1 MPHDK
6 ILPAQRLQRMSLADL
21 RIAIDWAAAEG
32 WNPGLHD
39 AGCFHAADPGG
50 FFMGWRDDRPV
61 AAISAVKYG
70 AGFGFVG
77 LYIVDP
83 AYRGQGLGWA
93 LWQHAMA
100 SLDGRIAGLDGVVA
114 QQANYRK
121 SGFVLAHR
129 NVRHSGLARPLDTA
143 VATVDLRTL
152 DFELVQAFDA
162 LHAPAPRTAFLRAWL
177 AQPDSHSLG
186 IVEDGELVA
195 SGSIRACREG
205 HKIGPL
211 HATTEAAADALFRAL
226 CARVPAGD
234 AVYLDLPEPNA
245 AARALAAR
253 HDLQPVFE
261 TARMYAG
268 GMLALPL
275 ERIYGITTFELG

>member
-1 MPHDK
+1 MTHDK
-6 ILPAQRLQRMSLADL
+6 ILPAQRLERMSLADL
-21 RIAIDWAAAEG
+21 RTALDWAAAEG

-50 FFMGWRDDRPV
+50 FHMAWRGARPV
-61 AAISAVKYG
+61 AAISAVRYG
-70 AGFGFVG
+70 DGFGFVG
-77 LYIVDP
+77 LYIVVP
-83 AYRGQGLGWA
+83 ECRGQGLGWA

-100 SLDGRIAGLDGVVA
+100 SLGGRIAGLDGVVE

-129 NVRHSGLARPLDTA
+129 NVRHAGRARPLA
-143 VATVDLRTL
+143 QPVASVDLRTL
-152 DFELVQAFDA
+152 DFDRVQAFDA
-162 LHAPAPRTAFLRAWL
+162 RHAPAPRTAFLRAWL

-195 SGSIRACREG
+195 SGTIRACREG

-226 CARVPAGD
+226 CACVPAGD
-234 AVYLDLPEPNA
+234 AVHLDLPEPNA

-261 TARMYAG
+261 TARMYVG

-275 ERIYGITTFELG
+275 DRIYGITTFELG

>member
-1 MPHDK
+1 MRPE
-6 ILPAQRLQRMSLADL
+6 PAPYRIARMSRDDLARTL
-21 RIAIDWAAAEG
+21 DWAAAEG
-32 WNPGLHD
+32 WNPGRHD
-39 AGCFHAADPGG
+39 LDAFHAADPGG
-50 FFMGWRDDRPV
+50 YFMGWRGTQPV
-61 AAISAVKYG
+61 AAISAVRYG
-70 AGFGFVG
+70 DGFGFVG
-77 LYIVDP
+77 LYIVAP
-83 AYRGQGLGWA
+83 ECRGQGLGWA
-93 LWQHAMA
+93 LWQHTMA
-100 SLDGRIAGLDGVVA
+100 SLRGRVAGLDGVVE

-129 NVRHSGLARPLDTA
+129 NVRHAGRARPQA
-143 VATVDLRTL
+143 EPVACVDLRTL
-152 DFELVQAFDA
+152 DFDRVQAFDA

-195 SGSIRACREG
+195 SGTIRACREG

-211 HATTEAAADALFRAL
+211 NAGTEAAADALFRAL

-268 GMLALPL
+268 GALALPL
-275 ERIYGITTFELG
+275 QRIYGITSFELG

>member
-1 MPHDK
+1 MQKAPYTIRPMTRPEID
-6 ILPAQRLQRMSLADL
+6 LAV
-21 RIAIDWAAAEG
+21 DWAAAEG

-39 AGCFHAADPGG
+39 AGSFFAADPEG
-50 FFMGWRDDRPV
+50 FLVGLLDGEPV
-61 AAISAVKYG
+61 ATISAVRYG
-70 AGFGFVG
+70 SGFGFVG
-77 LYIVDP
+77 FYIVRP
-83 AYRGQGLGWA
+83 SHRGQGYGLR
-93 LWQHAMA
+93 LWNAAMQRLA
-100 SLDGRIAGLDGVVA
+100 GRTVGLDGVVA
-114 QQANYRK
+114 QQDNYRK

-129 NVRHSGLARPLDTA
+129 NVRHAGR
-143 VATVDLRTL
+143 
-152 DFELVQAFDA
+152 
-162 LHAPAPRTAFLRAWL
+162 APAPRTAFLRAWL

-195 SGSIRACREG
+195 SGTIRACREG

-211 HATTEAAADALFRAL
+211 HATTEAAADALFRTL

-253 HDLQPVFE
+253 HGLQPVFE

-275 ERIYGITTFELG
+275 DRIYGITTFELG

>member
-1 MPHDK
+1 MRPDDTYR
-6 ILPAQRLQRMSLADL
+6 IGTMSREDLARTL
-21 RIAIDWAAAEG
+21 DWAAAEG

-70 AGFGFVG
+70 TGFGFVG

-83 AYRGQGLGWA
+83 AHRGQGLGWA

-100 SLDGRIAGLDGVVA
+100 SLDGRIAGLDGVVE

-129 NVRHSGLARPLDTA
+129 NVRHAGRARPLA
-143 VATVDLRTL
+143 QPVACVDLRTL
-152 DFELVQAFDA
+152 DFDRVQAFDA

-195 SGSIRACREG
+195 SGTIRACREG

-226 CARVPAGD
+226 CARVAAGD
-234 AVYLDLPEPNA
+234 AVHMDLPEPNA

-261 TARMYAG
+261 TARMYVG

-275 ERIYGITTFELG
+275 DRIYGITTFELG